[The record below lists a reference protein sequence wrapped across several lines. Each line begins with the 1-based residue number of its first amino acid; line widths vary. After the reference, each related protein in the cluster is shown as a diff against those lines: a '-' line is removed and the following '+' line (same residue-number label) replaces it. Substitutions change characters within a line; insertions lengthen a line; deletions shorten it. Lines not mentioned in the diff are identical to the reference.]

1 MHIII
6 GLLGSLIS
14 LAWVLHRLA
23 EMGVDLGGL
32 NPWLW
37 RRRRNW
43 RKRYEANPVFA
54 VEKPM
59 DATALIMAA
68 VAKADGDMSA
78 EEKRS
83 ILEMFQSEFHQSEKD
98 ASALLRSSTFLLGD
112 SDTVMENLEKVLAP
126 SQPHFSKEQAQSAAD
141 MIEKVYQLAPS
152 PGSDREALANQARSL
167 LITQT
172 EPPGKWD

>member
-14 LAWVLHRLA
+14 LAWVLYRLA

-43 RKRYEANPVFA
+43 QKRYEANPVYA

-59 DATALIMAA
+59 DATALVMAA

-83 ILEMFQSEFHQSEKD
+83 ILDMFQSEFHQSEKD
-98 ASALLRSSTFLLGD
+98 AAALLRSSTFLLGN
-112 SDTVMENLEKVLAP
+112 SDTVLENLEKVLEP
-126 SQPHFSKEQAQSAAD
+126 SQPNFSQEQAQSAVA
-141 MIEKVYQLAPS
+141 MIDKVYQLAPAA
-152 PGSDREALANQARSL
+152 GSDRETLARKARAILLAQA
-167 LITQT
+167 